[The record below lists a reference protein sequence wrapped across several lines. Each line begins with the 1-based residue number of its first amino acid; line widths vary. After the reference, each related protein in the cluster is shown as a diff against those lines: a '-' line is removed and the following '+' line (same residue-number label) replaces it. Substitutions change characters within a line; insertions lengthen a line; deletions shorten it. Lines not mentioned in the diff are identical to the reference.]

1 MILLTGV
8 TGTVGRLVAER
19 LRTEEPVRLLSRDPR
34 RVAALACPGTEVVG
48 GDFTDP
54 ASLRAALSGVG
65 AAFLVTSDPLTHAH
79 DQHFV
84 AAARAAGVRRVVKLS
99 ALAVAEPDATDL
111 ITRWQ
116 RDTEDLIRASGVEW
130 TFLRPRAFM
139 SNTLGWSRSVR
150 EEGVVRV
157 FNGSAPHA
165 TVDPRDIADVAVLS
179 LTRTDHAGRVHPLTG
194 PAAIS
199 AVDQVGVLADALE
212 RPLECVELTQRQAY
226 EKLLARHPSA
236 VADALMEGA
245 LRQRSGAK
253 SRVELTVETLLG
265 RAAGTYRS
273 WARDH
278 VRAFL
283 PA

>member
-19 LRTEEPVRLLSRDPR
+19 LRTDEPVRILSRDPR
-34 RVAALACPGTEVVG
+34 RIAALTGPGTEVVG
-48 GDFTDP
+48 GDFADP
-54 ASLRAALSGVG
+54 ASLTAALRGVR

-79 DQHFV
+79 DEHFV
-84 AAARAAGVRRVVKLS
+84 AAARVAGVRRVVKLS

-116 RDTEDLIRASGVEW
+116 RDNEELVRASGVEW

-139 SNTLGWSRSVR
+139 SNTLGWARSVR
-150 EEGVVRV
+150 DDGVVRV
-157 FNGSAPHA
+157 FNGTSPHA
-165 TVDPRDIADVAVLS
+165 TVDPRDIADTAVLS
-179 LTRTDHAGRVHPLTG
+179 LTGTGHGGRAHPLTG

-199 AVDQVGVLADALE
+199 AVEQVGVLAELLE
-212 RPLECVELTQRQAY
+212 RPLECVELTPHQAR
-226 EKLLARHPSA
+226 ERLLARYPAA

-245 LRQRSGAK
+245 VRQRSGAK
-253 SRVELTVETLLG
+253 SRVEPTVEALLG
-265 RAAGTYRS
+265 RAAGTYRA
-273 WARDH
+273 WAEDH

-283 PA
+283 PV